1 MTIIMMVLLPIIA
14 NAQNSQ
20 AEQYN
25 DKLYIR
31 DGLDTAPILCAQ
43 GVGKRQLIASIDL
56 DS

>member
-31 DGLDTAPILCAQ
+31 DGLDTAPIVCAQ

-56 DS
+56 DC